1 MTGDLELT
9 LVPEPTAL
17 PDDDLQVAPLAS
29 PPTTRFK
36 TVEEERRE
44 QQTAAKQAE
53 AEENFSKWIFV
64 AALATVLVL
73 IAGVVWYMNKPLTA
87 DQLYERIT
95 TRAANANPEALA
107 ELAPLTKNFLDRF
120 PEEPRKAEIDSI
132 AETIELDRLER
143 RLKMRLKL
151 GGAGQT

>member
-1 MTGDLELT
+1 MTARGHVPATGDLELT
-9 LVPEPTAL
+9 LVPEPTAR

-64 AALATVLVL
+64 AALATVLVV
-73 IAGVVWYMNKPLTA
+73 IAGVVWYLNKPLTA
-87 DQLYERIT
+87 DELYERIT
-95 TRAANANPEALA
+95 TRAANAKPEDLA
-107 ELAPLTKNFLDRF
+107 NLAPLTDDYLDRF
-120 PEEPRKAEIDSI
+120 PEGESTRRSTRS
-132 AETIELDRLER
+132 ETIELDRLEKR
-143 RLKMRLKL
+143 
-151 GGAGQT
+151 AP